1 MRDEEGLPIELPFFN
16 RIIADS
22 DLDGL
27 CAAAILKSY
36 NPDAEVVF
44 SHAALIRS
52 GRIDDVINHTTAM
65 VDLPFH
71 PNCGWYLDHH
81 QTNKP
86 NLEEEDKFTK
96 RGGVCNWEA
105 TPSAARL
112 AYNILSKKILFF
124 LFSRI

>member
-96 RGGVCNWEA
+96 RGEYVTGKQPLLQPDWP
-105 TPSAARL
+105 TIFFHRRL
-112 AYNILSKKILFF
+112 IYPT
-124 LFSRI
+124 